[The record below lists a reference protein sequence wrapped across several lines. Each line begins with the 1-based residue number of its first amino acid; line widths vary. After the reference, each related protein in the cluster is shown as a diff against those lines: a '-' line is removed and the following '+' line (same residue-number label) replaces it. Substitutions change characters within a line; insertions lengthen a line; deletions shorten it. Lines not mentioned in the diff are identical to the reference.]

1 VVEVV
6 VVVIIDY
13 CGLSLCTIM
22 DCMHL
27 YYGLYGLLLWT
38 IWTTIDFMD
47 YYELYGLL
55 VCTCI
60 WFEMNVVSIC
70 SC

>member
-6 VVVIIDY
+6 VVVIINY
-13 CGLSLCTIM
+13 YGLSLCTIM

-38 IWTTIDFMD
+38 TMDFMD